1 MGLIHKDA
9 NSDYGVSFPDFPGCA
24 TAGTDLDDARRM
36 GQEALVFHI
45 HGIIE
50 DGDEI
55 PQPSSI

>member
-1 MGLIHKDA
+1 
-9 NSDYGVSFPDFPGCA
+9 
-24 TAGTDLDDARRM
+24 M

-55 PQPSSI
+55 PQPLSIHTVRVDPDMRDATIALFSV